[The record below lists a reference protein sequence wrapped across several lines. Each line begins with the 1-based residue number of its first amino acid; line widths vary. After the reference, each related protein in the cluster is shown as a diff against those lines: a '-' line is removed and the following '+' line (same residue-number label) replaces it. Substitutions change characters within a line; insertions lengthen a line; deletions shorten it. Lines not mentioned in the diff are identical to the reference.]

1 MQYGVSRE
9 EPQDWKKRF
18 LNYVYVNVED
28 ELVIEV
34 INAAFKNPP
43 EIYQIPKPKMCEEG
57 DEEGLG
63 EDMAAE
69 LNKHKMKD
77 YYSKMSRLS
86 SAQVKAYNLIT
97 ASVEKGSKSE
107 TVLGNNKDWADNID
121 GSSKENGH
129 LSPTRAMIGWWA
141 THIDKRQGSSNYMDR
156 ETEKRRL
163 DAHRRLIEIKFTEG
177 QTVDQFHQHFTK
189 LLRQRK
195 EEGCI
200 PELTSPQQ
208 VIIYLQAVKENKLF
222 QAVGQKL
229 EDGTWH
235 YPDNTY
241 EIYEQLGRHKLPIGE
256 ITPGYKAPTSL
267 NRAEAY
273 VLATQLIYSGNTKD
287 RRDTTTEA
295 NSKKPG
301 LQKNGSTILPAD
313 IWKGMSREQRNAHW
327 EANKKA
333 IAAFKAEQKAKV
345 QASAPKDDT
354 KSKVVLAVTTKNA
367 TQSSKASST
376 SSAEYSDEED
386 EEYCGVINDD
396 SSYGAKPRS
405 KSVHLAHRK
414 YDEQHSQGASD
425 DDDGDEYNNNNEDA
439 KRMREF
445 ENKLRQSGQTRFENV
460 TKEKEEEIYQRV
472 KDRLERELEGMKDR
486 IARERQLLDERDELH
501 HQREK
506 MLMEKI
512 AVIPK
517 INPVIDELPSAPISW
532 WSSMIAWSWPSSKS
546 STQADGKTNQSSMHS
561 WARIGTIAVV
571 VTAVLLS
578 TLITSSGLT
587 DTQSLPF
594 TGAVAASNN
603 SPSSVIVKRHNT
615 AAVDPTTTAEAR
627 FNPFP
632 PKEKRM
638 YWAMPTTT
646 KHQVKSHHSKTA
658 TIFNPFSDKY
668 ILFDTGAETHVAK
681 SLKFAFNIQPCRP
694 GILGGINAA
703 DNDEDNTNSSS
714 LKFDQICSIA
724 HPMITDAVLCRGA
737 TANIISPALAR
748 NQGFKKAYHDDDD
761 VYTLTHPSGGH
772 TMTFGRVTLGRN
784 GQKSNL
790 YIMDMTTH
798 TTPTTAHDL
807 SRPIPSINL
816 TVAQN
821 KAKYTKKEV
830 SNAEKALRYL
840 DCIGQP
846 PLRKAIEILRAT
858 KNAPVSE
865 KDLVRAD
872 DIWGPRISY
881 LKGVTTKHTTA
892 SARTDTVPAPLV
904 PVDVIMEVDIF
915 FVKKQPFLIGLL
927 LPLDYCMVKP
937 LGKVGGRAASA
948 IAKGLIEMVDKAKSR
963 NFIVGSISSD
973 NEGGIAKQ
981 ATAQQLHEYGIE
993 LSFCGA
999 GQHCPHIERR
1009 IQFVKGKFRKHEHRL
1024 EYAMN
1029 IVLVE
1034 WGVIVSVRETNM
1046 PRSSSSMSAL
1056 SPREKFLGRPY
1067 DFKLDGRFPFG
1078 TYAQT
1083 TVRDTDNTA
1092 AARTEGCIILC
1103 PKDNLTGT
1111 MWALNIHTQS
1121 IVTRDQFYEVPLS
1134 DALIAHMND
1143 LAAEDGLS
1151 RGSDAFHESE
1161 YGVQEDNNAT
1171 DITTTATTMS
1181 IIPEDAPL
1189 IPATVRFQAYNHD
1202 TTPSPAT
1209 NNAET
1214 AVVQAREALSPQLR
1228 DETQVPAVGNRGA
1241 PDLGYD
1247 NRVTVVDVEEGD
1259 DDYANDYDVSTPPP
1273 TTISRSSTT
1282 RPLDTLNIPIEQAQ
1296 PYTRTEPPTTATRR
1310 GIQLRGTSRGDKQ
1323 TNSLASLQTNIL
1335 FGQKKSQKSKPNY
1348 VEVGEN
1354 FQDSDFERRFNAQL
1368 VHTQNWRDRSFALV
1382 VSWQRAIKTHGEVAA
1397 RSIRDELQQM
1407 IDKKVWHPLSFK
1419 DMTKQQRL
1427 SAIRAKMFVTEKF
1440 FPNGL
1445 FEKIKSRL
1453 VARGDMQ
1460 DRSLYGENDTSA
1472 PTAELS
1478 SVLSVAAIAACESR
1492 YVATCDI
1499 GGAFLNAEMFKGS
1512 GRKVIVKL
1520 DKHVTQMLTKLKPDY
1535 ESFVG
1540 DDGYLFV
1547 ELDKAMYGCIE
1558 SAKLWFDHLRNILVN
1573 DMGFSQNVFDQCT
1586 FNKTDAAGYQVT
1598 IIMHVDDMLI
1608 TCANKF
1614 TLDWVLDT
1622 LALKFPETKCHYGP
1636 CVPFLG
1642 MDMDFTVPGDVRI
1655 TMQGAETDILAT
1667 AGPIG
1672 DRETKSPAL
1681 ENLFEVNANSELVGQ
1696 SDQDW
1701 FRSNVAK
1708 LLYLGKRARP
1718 EILTATSFLAT
1729 RAAKADEDDLG
1740 KLRRV
1745 LRYIRDS
1752 PNRGI
1757 RLSPGAHGIHVRAYV
1772 DAAYGVHMDGKS
1784 HTGVSIVLGESGP
1797 IFVRSTKQPIVAKSS
1812 TESELIATSDSANQV
1827 FHVRN
1832 FIIAQGH
1839 GDQPATIFQDNLSC
1853 MALIAKGKST
1863 SMRTRHIQIRY
1874 FWVKERVDNGEAVIT
1889 HMCSEAMGPANALTK
1904 PLVGSQFVEERQQL
1918 TNWD

>member
-1 MQYGVSRE
+1 MEQHNKSPSTWVPPLTYGRNAGE
-9 EPQDWKKRF
+9 TRDWKKKLLRAAY
-18 LNYVYVNVED
+18 LNVPGDNT
-28 ELVIEV
+28 LTLEV
-34 INAAFKNPP
+34 LTHALATPQPSK
-43 EIYQIPKPKMCEEG
+43 YKPKMPTLREENEQFTKQMAQEQFQVEFK
-57 DEEGLG
+57 DYHNKITNLLPIAEVKAFNII
-63 EDMAAE
+63 MAAILPNSTSE
-69 LNKHKMKD
+69 NVLENNSDYIENRDGTSKEKGYMSAARVMIAIDETHIYKRHGTSDDQDREIERRRMEAEIDLLNIKFPD
-77 YYSKMSRLS
+77 KMSPDEFNQTFR
-86 SAQVKAYNLIT
+86 KA
-97 ASVEKGSKSE
+97 VQ
-107 TVLGNNKDWADNID
+107 
-121 GSSKENGH
+121 
-129 LSPTRAMIGWWA
+129 R
-141 THIDKRQGSSNYMDR
+141 
-156 ETEKRRL
+156 
-163 DAHRRLIEIKFTEG
+163 
-177 QTVDQFHQHFTK
+177 
-189 LLRQRK
+189 RK
-195 EEGCI
+195 EEGLPDI
-200 PELTSPQQ
+200 IQEKL
-208 VIIYLQAVKENKLF
+208 ILIYLGAAKGNKLYR
-222 QAVGQKL
+222 GLIKSL
-229 EDGTWH
+229 EHGPRK
-235 YPDNTY
+235 YPASTH
-241 EIYEQLGRHKLPIGE
+241 EIYLEMTRHE
-256 ITPGYKAPTSL
+256 ISDAEIPQGFKAQEGSVR
-267 NRAEAY
+267 NGY
-273 VLATQLIYSGNTKD
+273 VLLTDLTPSSGVPYKDRVKTDDTNDDANTKI
-287 RRDTTTEA
+287 
-295 NSKKPG
+295 G
-301 LQKNGSTILPAD
+301 LQKNGATRVSHETWVKMTKEEKQALAE
-313 IWKGMSREQRNAHW
+313 S
-327 EANKKA
+327 NKKA
-333 IAAFKAEQKAKV
+333 IRAMKEKRQQQDGAKDNDAKKKV
-345 QASAPKDDT
+345 LLAST
-354 KSKVVLAVTTKNA
+354 GR
-367 TQSSKASST
+367 T
-376 SSAEYSDEED
+376 SSSSEYSDEED
-386 EEYCGVINDD
+386 DGGDSYVFDIDSQYSMRGTKYGVNLTLNQEKSAANSYDDEEHE
-396 SSYGAKPRS
+396 SSIMQREMKDFESQVSKSGHCRKQSDEQQTQRELDYRQRELQLESDIRQMRLDQERSSLDNYKRELDEHVRRETKAAVDAYILQATKQELTQQQSTSVTSGWWPKFAGGWRWGTSSPEKRPTADGKSHLLNNWLFVSIALVLTAVLVTTFMPTGDQQHFSGTHAPTPSPGSTIVATAHYQNAIFKNSMKRRSWVMSTVLVAGPQRS
-405 KSVHLAHRK
+405 KSSR
-414 YDEQHSQGASD
+414 G
-425 DDDGDEYNNNNEDA
+425 
-439 KRMREF
+439 
-445 ENKLRQSGQTRFENV
+445 KL
-460 TKEKEEEIYQRV
+460 
-472 KDRLERELEGMKDR
+472 
-486 IARERQLLDERDELH
+486 
-501 HQREK
+501 
-506 MLMEKI
+506 
-512 AVIPK
+512 
-517 INPVIDELPSAPISW
+517 IS
-532 WSSMIAWSWPSSKS
+532 
-546 STQADGKTNQSSMHS
+546 
-561 WARIGTIAVV
+561 
-571 VTAVLLS
+571 
-578 TLITSSGLT
+578 
-587 DTQSLPF
+587 
-594 TGAVAASNN
+594 
-603 SPSSVIVKRHNT
+603 
-615 AAVDPTTTAEAR
+615 
-627 FNPFP
+627 
-632 PKEKRM
+632 
-638 YWAMPTTT
+638 
-646 KHQVKSHHSKTA
+646 
-658 TIFNPFSDKY
+658 FNPFSEKN
-668 ILFDTGAETHVAK
+668 ICFDTGSEVHVAK
-681 SLKFAFNIQPCRP
+681 STTYAIDIRPCDP
-694 GILGGINAA
+694 GIIGGINA
-703 DNDEDNTNSSS
+703 EDKNA
-714 LKFDQICSIA
+714 LKFHQRCSIA
-724 HPMITDAVLCRGA
+724 HPQLKDAVLCLGA
-737 TANIISPALAR
+737 SANIISPALAR
-748 NQGFKKAYHDDDD
+748 DQGFHKQYLDEED
-761 VYTLTHPSGGH
+761 VYKLTHESGGE

-790 YIMDMTTH
+790 YIMDMTTY
-798 TTPTTAHDL
+798 TTPITAFDL
-807 SRPIPSINL
+807 FRPIPYIHL

-830 SNAEKALRYL
+830 SNAEKALRFL

-892 SARTDTVPAPLV
+892 PARTDTVPAPLV
-904 PVDVIMEVDIF
+904 PVDVTMEVDIF
-915 FVKKQPFLIGLL
+915 FVKKQPFLIGIL

-937 LGKVGGRAASA
+937 LGKVGGRVASA

-963 NFIVGSISSD
+963 NFVVGSISSD

-1009 IQFVKGKFRKHEHRL
+1009 VQFVKGKFRKHEHRL

-1121 IVTRDQFYEVPLS
+1121 IVTRDHFYEVPLS

-1161 YGVQEDNNAT
+1161 YGVQEDDNPT
-1171 DITTTATTMS
+1171 TTMS
-1181 IIPEDAPL
+1181 IPDDAPM

-1202 TTPSPAT
+1202 TTPSLAT

-1214 AVVQAREALSPQLR
+1214 AVVLPRETLSPQLR
-1228 DETQVPAVGNRGA
+1228 DTTKVPAVENRGA
-1241 PDLGYD
+1241 SDLGYD

-1259 DDYANDYDVSTPPP
+1259 DDYANDYKVSTPPL
-1273 TTISRSSTT
+1273 TTTTGSTT

-1296 PYTRTEPPTTATRR
+1296 THTRTEAPTTATRR

-1335 FGQKKSQKSKPNY
+1335 FGQKKSQKSKLNY

-1445 FEKIKSRL
+1445 FDKIKSRL

-1499 GGAFLNAEMFKGS
+1499 GGAFLNADMFKGS

-1558 SAKLWFDHLRNILVN
+1558 SAKLWFDHLRNILIN

-1642 MDMDFTVPGDVRI
+1642 MDMDFTVPGHVRI

-1672 DRETKSPAL
+1672 NRETKSPAL
-1681 ENLFEVNANSELVGQ
+1681 ENLFEVNANSELVSE

-1729 RAAKADEDDLG
+1729 RAAKADQDDLG

-1853 MALIAKGKST
+1853 MALLAKGKST
-1863 SMRTRHIQIRY
+1863 SMRTKHIQIRY